1 MTFTR
6 SREKQ
11 TTKMLLKPNPENK
24 CFGCGGANP
33 RGMHLTFE
41 QDDATNRIRGSFRLG
56 PEYQGGANFIHGGII
71 ATVLD
76 EVMGKVCRFR
86 NARAVTA
93 ELTIEY
99 LKPVPVDADLEIEGK
114 EIEMNGRNIHIAGEI
129 RNQTG
134 QVLARARGRFVIVG
148 QKQQGNGA
156 GEIAKSQ

>member
-1 MTFTR
+1 
-6 SREKQ
+6 
-11 TTKMLLKPNPENK
+11 MLLKPNPENK

-33 RGMHLTFE
+33 GGMHLTFE
-41 QDDATNRIRGSFRLG
+41 QDDAANRIRGAFRLG

-114 EIEMNGRNIHIAGEI
+114 EIAMNGRNIHIAGEI
-129 RNQTG
+129 RDQAG
-134 QVLARARGRFVIVG
+134 QVLARARGRFVVIG
-148 QKQQGNGA
+148 QKPQGNGA
-156 GEIAKSQ
+156 GEITKSQ

>member
-1 MTFTR
+1 
-6 SREKQ
+6 
-11 TTKMLLKPNPENK
+11 MLLKPNPENK

-41 QDDATNRIRGSFRLG
+41 QDDATNRIRGNFRLG

-93 ELTIEY
+93 ELTVEY
-99 LKPVPVDADLEIEGK
+99 LKPVPIDADLEIEGK

-129 RNQTG
+129 RNPDG
-134 QVLARARGRFVIVG
+134 QVLARARGRFVVLG
-148 QKQQGNGA
+148 QKQQGIGA
-156 GEIAKSQ
+156 SEIAKSQ